1 MQRETEPCHCG
12 LQTGQVQTP
21 GIIRSD
27 LSVFDQR
34 CNVFCRSYNGEPAYS
49 LRGAEVVLLYNMLR
63 AAIMRG

>member
-1 MQRETEPCHCG
+1 MRLNHVIVVYKLVSYKPQESF
-12 LQTGQVQTP
+12 
-21 GIIRSD
+21 RSD